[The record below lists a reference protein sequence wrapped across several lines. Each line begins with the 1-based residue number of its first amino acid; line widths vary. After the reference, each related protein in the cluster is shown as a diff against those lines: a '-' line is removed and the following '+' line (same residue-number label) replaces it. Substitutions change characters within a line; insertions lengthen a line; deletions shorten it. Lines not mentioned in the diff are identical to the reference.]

1 MAHLV
6 QVGLGS
12 GGMSV
17 IDMLVR
23 DVRISKITLIEP
35 DVLKPHNLPRHLLS
49 KQEVGKLK
57 LDAAVQWLKNRIP
70 ELEIVPLASFLQ
82 DPEKQDQIN
91 QALYG
96 ADLGVC
102 AVDNEEAK
110 YHWCFL
116 MRQHKIPWTLG
127 EVLSGGIGGFV
138 HTFVPNGPCYACACT
153 YLKRKGPKD
162 AKDSLPDY
170 SNPDGEVEK
179 ARIPAS
185 FASIQSIAA
194 LHALATMDILEGK
207 FSPSSYLLPLQK
219 VDGVFTESL
228 KKIPINVK
236 RNENCLFCAFA
247 PPDIKNVDQ
256 ELQKKLQELS
266 GGMGL

>member
-23 DVRISKITLIEP
+23 DFRIRKLTLIEP
-35 DVLKPHNLPRHLLS
+35 DVLKPHNLSRHLLS
-49 KQEVGKLK
+49 KKDVGKLK
-57 LDAAVQWLKNRIP
+57 LDAAVQWLKNRNP
-70 ELEIVPLASFLQ
+70 ELEIIPIASFLQ

-91 QALYG
+91 QAIFG
-96 ADLGVC
+96 ANLGVC

-116 MRQHKIPWTLG
+116 MRQHGISWTLG

-138 HTFVPNGPCYACACT
+138 HTFVPKGPCYACACT
-153 YLKRKGPKD
+153 YLKREGPKD
-162 AKDSLPDY
+162 AKDSFPDY
-170 SNPDGEVEK
+170 SNPNGPVEE

-185 FASIQSIAA
+185 FASIQAIAA
-194 LHALATMDILEGK
+194 LHALATVDILEGRIN
-207 FSPSSYLLPLQK
+207 PSSYLLPLQK

-228 KKIPINVK
+228 KKITINIK
-236 RNENCLFCAFA
+236 RNEKCLFCCIDPVIAE
-247 PPDIKNVDQ
+247 DVDL
-256 ELQKKLQELS
+256 ELQKKLKELS
-266 GGMGL
+266 GGSGL